1 MPAKKTWIILTSGE
15 EPLESISK
23 ELTQKGFTV
32 ESTLD
37 AIGQIIGQGS
47 DEIQKEA
54 LKIKGVTDVFA
65 SHDDINIGDPGSDLS
80 W

>member
-1 MPAKKTWIILTSGE
+1 MPAKKTWIVTTSGE
-15 EPLESISK
+15 EPLQEISEK
-23 ELTQKGFTV
+23 LQQKGFTV

-47 DEIQKEA
+47 EDIKNEA
-54 LKIKGVTDVFA
+54 LKIKGVTDI
-65 SHDDINIGDPGSDLS
+65 SPSQDDINIGPPGADTT